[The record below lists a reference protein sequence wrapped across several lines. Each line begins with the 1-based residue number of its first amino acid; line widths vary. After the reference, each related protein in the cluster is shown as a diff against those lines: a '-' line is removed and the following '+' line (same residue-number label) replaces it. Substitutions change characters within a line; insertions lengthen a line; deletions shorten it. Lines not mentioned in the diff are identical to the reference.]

1 MKARNAGSLA
11 LLAAGTLVTGCAGFG
26 SNEPTPEQRRLTT
39 LEQRAERVDRRL
51 ENLNLVQVA
60 ESVDG
65 VEAKLRELRGEM
77 ERLNYEL
84 EASKRRER
92 QLYLDIDKRLQRLEQ
107 SGVGALAGGTD
118 TDGSTQVSAAEVA
131 SDPEIQKAYVSAF
144 DLLKA
149 GKFDAAI
156 RSFRSFLSSNPSSVY
171 ADNAQYWLGEA
182 YYVKREYAPAKQ
194 AFSEMM
200 SRYPDSPKVPD
211 SLLKLAY
218 IDYEQQRYADARSKL
233 QRVLEEHPNAS
244 AASLASQRLDR
255 MDREG
260 H

>member
-1 MKARNAGSLA
+1 MNVRHTGSVA
-11 LLAAGTLVTGCAGFG
+11 LLAAGTLVAGCASFG
-26 SNEPTPEQRRLTT
+26 SNEPTPEQRRLTS
-39 LEQRAERVDRRL
+39 LEQRAERVDRQL
-51 ENLNLVQVA
+51 ENLNLVRVA

-65 VEAKLRELRGEM
+65 VEAKLRELRGEV

-84 EASKRRER
+84 ESSKRRER

-107 SGVGALAGGTD
+107 SGVGALAGGTV

-131 SDPEIQKAYVSAF
+131 SDPEIQKAYGTAF

-156 RSFRSFLSSNPSSVY
+156 RSFRGFLSDHPSSVY

-182 YYVKREYAPAKQ
+182 YYVKREYGPAKQ

-218 IDYEQQRYADARSKL
+218 IDYEQGRYADARATL

-244 AASLASQRLDR
+244 AASLARQRLDR

-260 H
+260 R

>member
-1 MKARNAGSLA
+1 MKSRIPGSLA
-11 LLAAGTLVTGCAGFG
+11 LLAIGSLASGCASFG
-26 SNEPTPEQRRLTT
+26 SNEPSPEQLRLNA

-60 ESVDG
+60 EAVDG
-65 VEAKLRELRGEM
+65 VEAKMRELRGEV
-77 ERLNYEL
+77 ERLSYEL

-107 SGVGALAGGTD
+107 SGVGALAGSASPDGTA
-118 TDGSTQVSAAEVA
+118 QVSAAEVA
-131 SDPEIQKAYVSAF
+131 SDPEIEKAYVTAF

-156 RSFRSFLSSNPSSVY
+156 RSFQSFRSKYPNSVY

-182 YYVKREYAPAKQ
+182 YYVKQEYGPANE
-194 AFSEMM
+194 AFVSMIQ
-200 SRYPDSPKVPD
+200 RYPDSPKVPD
-211 SLLKLAY
+211 ALLKSAY
-218 IDYEQQRYADARSKL
+218 IDYEQGNFGEARATL
-233 QRVLEEHPNAS
+233 QQVLEQHPNAS
-244 AASLASQRLDR
+244 AASLARQRLDR

-260 H
+260 R